1 MAKKSNANT
10 EDDIQLTLDEA
21 KSLEQAFQD
30 ESFRKLFAE
39 YANEIADP
47 KYRDEQEAYIKQL
60 EQQNEL
66 PEGKTLIRPKEG
78 FVVKCQK
85 KKDGESE
92 RKNKLFLNIVH
103 SDEVKVTKPSCE
115 ANASGKNWSVPYV
128 LGPLRME
135 TDKAGDMVPTFDCCF
150 NPLSLRYAHGSK
162 PFCNLIVGIAKDAIE
177 KSFQVSGDEIVLKDG
192 YTILKGISYKSG
204 SAPKAMMVETHKV
217 KGQDESHTNSNKTML
232 QTKAPKTE
240 DIGRNDKATRS
251 RSNSVIVPEYKV
263 VERGNFEIAD
273 HTMTTMPAP
282 KRPKDLV
289 VHVSLDHITTVSDI
303 DLDVSERNLV
313 VKSATESTPKYLLD
327 IKLHYPVSSTNGS
340 AKFDKKQ
347 SKLTVVLPVIGA

>member
-1 MAKKSNANT
+1 MAKKSNANN

-30 ESFRKLFAE
+30 ESFRKLLAE
-39 YANEIADP
+39 YASEIADS

-85 KKDGESE
+85 KKGGESE
-92 RKNKLFLNIVH
+92 RKNKNKLFLNIVH
-103 SDEVKVTKPSCE
+103 SDEVTKPSCE
-115 ANASGKNWSVPYV
+115 AHASGKNWSVPYV
-128 LGPLRME
+128 LGPLHME

-162 PFCNLIVGIAKDAIE
+162 SFCDLIVGIAKDAIE
-177 KSFQVSGDEIVLKDG
+177 KSFQVSGDEIELKDG
-192 YTILKGISYKSG
+192 YTILKGITYKSG
-204 SAPKAMMVETHKV
+204 SAPKTMMVETHKV
-217 KGQDESHTNSNKTML
+217 KGQDESNSNKTML

-240 DIGRNDKATRS
+240 DIGRNGKATRS
-251 RSNSVIVPEYKV
+251 RSNSVIVPDYKV

-273 HTMTTMPAP
+273 HTMTLMPAP
-282 KRPKDLV
+282 RRPKDLV
-289 VHVSLDHITTVSDI
+289 VHVSLYHITAVSDI
-303 DLDVSERNLV
+303 VLDVSERNLV

-347 SKLTVVLPVIGA
+347 SKLTVVLPVIGE